1 MNIFNF
7 SCNDKFA
14 IQRIQKHRSRL
25 YRLAFSW
32 CHDAMLADDLAQE
45 TLSKAIQKLH
55 QLKDESL
62 FDAWMFAI
70 LNNQWR
76 EYLRKSRPCEDIDEL
91 IFADNQ
97 TPDYWHDR
105 EQIVNDVRYAISD
118 LPLGQRQVITLVDIE
133 SMSYLAVSE
142 ALEIPVGT
150 VMSRLSRARTA
161 LQQKLKHKKNL
172 PSIIKLRSIK

>member
-7 SCNDKFA
+7 SCNDKIA
-14 IQRIQKHRSRL
+14 IQRVQKHRNRL

-62 FDAWMFAI
+62 FDAWLFAI

-76 EYLRKSRPCEDIDEL
+76 EYLRKSRPCEDIDNL
-91 IFADNQ
+91 VFADNQ

-105 EQIVNDVRYAISD
+105 EQVVDHVRCAISD
-118 LPLGQRQVITLVDIE
+118 LPLGQRQVVTLVDIE
-133 SMSYLAVSE
+133 AMSYLAVSE
-142 ALEIPVGT
+142 ALNIPVGT
-150 VMSRLSRARTA
+150 VMSRLSRARKA
-161 LQQKLKHKKNL
+161 LQEKLKIKKNL
-172 PSIIKLRSIK
+172 PSIIKLRSVK

>member
-1 MNIFNF
+1 MNIFNI
-7 SCNDKFA
+7 SCHDKFA
-14 IQRIQKHRSRL
+14 IERIKKHRNRL

-45 TLSKAIQKLH
+45 TLSKAMQKYH

-62 FDAWMFAI
+62 FDSWMFAI

-91 IFADNQ
+91 VFADHQ
-97 TPDYWHDR
+97 TPEYWHDR
-105 EQIVNDVRYAISD
+105 EQLVDNVRVAISG

-133 SMSYLAVSE
+133 SMSYLEVSE
-142 ALEIPVGT
+142 ALSIPVGT
-150 VMSRLSRARTA
+150 VMSRLSRARKA
-161 LQQKLKHKKNL
+161 LLDKLKQKNNL
-172 PSIIKLRSIK
+172 SSFIKLRSVK